1 MRGWLAAS
9 DSQSVCEG
17 LAASDS
23 QCVCEGLAGS

>member
-1 MRGWLAAS
+1 MRGWLGAS

-23 QCVCEGLAGS
+23 QSVCEGLAGS